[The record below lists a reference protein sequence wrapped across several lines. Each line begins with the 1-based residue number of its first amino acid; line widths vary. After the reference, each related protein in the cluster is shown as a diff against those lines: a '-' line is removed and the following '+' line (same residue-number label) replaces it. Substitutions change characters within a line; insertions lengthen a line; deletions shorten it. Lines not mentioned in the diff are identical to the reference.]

1 MCYIAYSKDV
11 MRFIVVVFVFA
22 CVSGQSANHQ
32 IQNNNISFFDE
43 PLMAELDRLPQHRH
57 QVFVNFCKG
66 ELGDNFVTHLVWALR
81 DSGINVFT
89 DSYKLRG
96 REEQQEVFT
105 SIEKSNIALVIFSK
119 RYSESYWCLNELVKI
134 EKLAKEGKLVV
145 IPVFY
150 NVKTSEVRRLE
161 GEFGRNFTNTKEKF
175 AMEPMMVQSWE
186 ESLKSS
192 TTGRIFLSLEAH
204 MY

>member
-1 MCYIAYSKDV
+1 MT
-11 MRFIVVVFVFA
+11 
-22 CVSGQSANHQ
+22 
-32 IQNNNISFFDE
+32 
-43 PLMAELDRLPQHRH
+43 ELERVPPQHP
-57 QVFVNFCKG
+57 QVFVNFCKD

-105 SIEKSNIALVIFSK
+105 SIEKSSITLVIFSK
-119 RYSESYWCLNELVKI
+119 RYSESGWCLNELVKI
-134 EKLAKEGKLVV
+134 EKLG
-145 IPVFY
+145 I
-150 NVKTSEVRRLE
+150 
-161 GEFGRNFTNTKEKF
+161 NFTNTKERF

-186 ESLKSS
+186 ESLKTS
-192 TTGRIFLSLEAH
+192 TTGRIGLSLEAH